1 MVTCLANQEHSQ
13 YGPSFGKDTV
23 MSMERDCR
31 SGPHRVDQTLPRRL
45 TWRCCLAVAVIS
57 FITST
62 TLFAKPIEVVYPE
75 GVSEGFVTL
84 KTLDG
89 KKLADGELSQ
99 VTTGADRLASRL
111 TFRFSDGS
119 LYDETVTYSQKKHLT
134 MLSYQLT
141 QRGPAFPEPL
151 VISLN
156 GETGQYQVRQHEKTA
171 DEKSI
176 TGRIDLPADVYN
188 GMTITVLKNLRGQ
201 TGALVHMLVFNPE
214 PKLYE
219 VELFRVDEEDTRNT
233 TRKETKATAVHY
245 SLKPRLGWFTSALA
259 RLFGRTPPAYH
270 FWLIKKDAPAFV
282 RFEGSL
288 YAGGPSWRIEQVSPR
303 VKQARVPEP

>member
-1 MVTCLANQEHSQ
+1 
-13 YGPSFGKDTV
+13 
-23 MSMERDCR
+23 MERTYR
-31 SGPHRVDQTLPRRL
+31 TQPHRFNGTFAHVPR
-45 TWRCCLAVAVIS
+45 WRCCLAAAGL
-57 FITST
+57 FLLTST
-62 TLFAKPIEVVYPE
+62 TLFANPIEVIYPE

-111 TFRFSDGS
+111 TFRFADGS
-119 LYDETVTYSQKKHLT
+119 LYDETVAFSQKKHLT

-156 GETGQYQVRQHEKTA
+156 GETGQYQVRQREKTP
-171 DEKSI
+171 DEKLI
-176 TGRIDLPADVYN
+176 TGRLDLPKDVYN
-188 GMTITVLKNLRGQ
+188 GLTITVLKNLRGQ
-201 TGALVHMLVFNPE
+201 TGAIVHMLVFNPE

-219 VELFRVDEEDTRNT
+219 VELARVDEEDTRNT

-245 SLKPRLGWFTSALA
+245 SLKPRLGWFTAALA
-259 RLFGRTPPAYH
+259 RLLGRTPPDYH

-303 VKQARVPEP
+303 VKQARVPEPW

>member
-1 MVTCLANQEHSQ
+1 MKI
-13 YGPSFGKDTV
+13 Y
-23 MSMERDCR
+23 CR
-31 SGPHRVDQTLPRRL
+31 SLLRPFRMACQRRIY
-45 TWRCCLAVAVIS
+45 WQSYLAIAA
-57 FITST
+57 FYLLTST
-62 TLFAKPIEVVYPE
+62 PLLAKPVEVVYPE

-111 TFRFSDGS
+111 TFRFADGS

-156 GETGQYQVRQHEKTA
+156 GETGQYQVKQHEKTA
-171 DEKSI
+171 EEKLI
-176 TGRIDLPADVYN
+176 TGRIDLPSDVYN

-201 TGALVHMLVFNPE
+201 AGAIVHMLVFNPE

-219 VELFRVDEEDTRNT
+219 VELTRVDEEDTRNT
-233 TRKETKATAVHY
+233 TRKDTKATAVHY

-259 RLFGRTPPAYH
+259 RLIGRTPPDYH

-303 VKQARVPEP
+303 VKQARATEP

>member
-1 MVTCLANQEHSQ
+1 MEHH
-13 YGPSFGKDTV
+13 
-23 MSMERDCR
+23 CR
-31 SGPHRVDQTLPRRL
+31 PQPHRFDLKVPHGLR
-45 TWRCCLAVAVIS
+45 WRFCLAVALFS
-57 FITST
+57 FLTST
-62 TLFAKPIEVVYPE
+62 TLFAKPVEVVYPE

-111 TFRFSDGS
+111 TFRFTDGS

-134 MLSYQLT
+134 LLSYQLT

-151 VISLN
+151 MVSLN
-156 GETGQYQVRQHEKTA
+156 GETGHYQVRQREKTA

-176 TGRIDLPADVYN
+176 TGHVDLPADVYN

-201 TGALVHMLVFNPE
+201 SGALVHMLVFNPE

-233 TRKETKATAVHY
+233 TRKDTKATAVHY

-259 RLFGRTPPAYH
+259 RLLGRTSPDYH

-303 VKQARVPEP
+303 IKQARVPEP

>member
-1 MVTCLANQEHSQ
+1 MACVCLFTAA
-13 YGPSFGKDTV
+13 D
-23 MSMERDCR
+23 
-31 SGPHRVDQTLPRRL
+31 
-45 TWRCCLAVAVIS
+45 
-57 FITST
+57 
-62 TLFAKPIEVVYPE
+62 LFAKPIEVLYPE

-119 LYDETVTYSQKKHLT
+119 LYDETVTFSQKKHLT
-134 MLSYQLT
+134 LLSYQLT

-156 GETGQYQVRQHEKTA
+156 GETGHYQVRWHEKTA
-171 DEKSI
+171 DEKLI
-176 TGRIDLPADVYN
+176 TGRLDLPADVYN
-188 GMTITVLKNLRGQ
+188 GMTITVLKNLQGK
-201 TGALVHMLVFNPE
+201 TGATIHMLVFNPE
-214 PKLYE
+214 PTLYE
-219 VELFRVDEEDTRNT
+219 VDLTRLDEEDTRNT
-233 TRKETKATAVHY
+233 TRKDTKATAVHY
-245 SLKPRLGWFTSALA
+245 TLKPRLGWFLGALA
-259 RLFGRTPPAYH
+259 SLFGRTPPDYH

-288 YAGGPSWRIEQVSPR
+288 YPRGPSWRIEQVSPR
-303 VKQARVPEP
+303 VKQARLPEP

>member
-1 MVTCLANQEHSQ
+1 MKIYCRSLVRSFRMACQRRISWQLCLAIAGFH
-13 YGPSFGKDTV
+13 
-23 MSMERDCR
+23 
-31 SGPHRVDQTLPRRL
+31 LL
-45 TWRCCLAVAVIS
+45 IS
-57 FITST
+57 TP
-62 TLFAKPIEVVYPE
+62 LFAKAVEVAYAE

-151 VISLN
+151 VVSLN
-156 GETGQYQVRQHEKTA
+156 GETGQYQVRQHEKSA
-171 DEKSI
+171 EEKLI
-176 TGRIDLPADVYN
+176 TGRIELPSDVYN

-201 TGALVHMLVFNPE
+201 TGAIVHMLVFNPE

-219 VELFRVDEEDTRNT
+219 VELARVDEEDTRNT
-233 TRKETKATAVHY
+233 TRKDTKATAVHY
-245 SLKPRLGWFTSALA
+245 SLKPRLGWFTSTLA
-259 RLFGRTPPAYH
+259 RLIGRTPPDYH
-270 FWLIKKDAPAFV
+270 FWLIKKDVPAFV

-288 YAGGPSWRIEQVSPR
+288 YTGGPNWRIEQVSPR
-303 VKQARVPEP
+303 VKQARATEP

>member
-1 MVTCLANQEHSQ
+1 MKAIGRCYLSSYVSSFTLAIIN
-13 YGPSFGKDTV
+13 
-23 MSMERDCR
+23 
-31 SGPHRVDQTLPRRL
+31 RL
-45 TWRCCLAVAVIS
+45 NLAVVG
-57 FITST
+57 FCLLTLVPST
-62 TLFAKPIEVVYPE
+62 VLFAKPVEVIYPE

-141 QRGPAFPEPL
+141 QRGPSFPEPL
-151 VISLN
+151 VVSLN
-156 GETGQYQVRQHEKTA
+156 GTTGEYQVRRHEKTP
-171 DEKSI
+171 DEKVI
-176 TGRIDLPADVYN
+176 TGRVDLPSDVYN

-201 TGALVHMLVFNPE
+201 TGAIVHMLVFNPE

-219 VELFRVDEEDTRNT
+219 VELAPVDEEDTRNT
-233 TRKETKATAVHY
+233 TRKESKATAIHY
-245 SLKPRLGWFTSALA
+245 SLKPRLGWFTATLA
-259 RLFGRTPPAYH
+259 RLIGRTPPDYH

-288 YAGGPSWRIEQVSPR
+288 YAGGPNWRIEQVSPR
-303 VKQARVPEP
+303 IKQARVNEP

>member
-1 MVTCLANQEHSQ
+1 
-13 YGPSFGKDTV
+13 
-23 MSMERDCR
+23 MS
-31 SGPHRVDQTLPRRL
+31 
-45 TWRCCLAVAVIS
+45 
-57 FITST
+57 TS
-62 TLFAKPIEVVYPE
+62 LFAKPVEVIYPE

-84 KTLDG
+84 RTLDG

-119 LYDETVTYSQKKHLT
+119 LYDETVTFSQKNHFTL
-134 MLSYQLT
+134 LSYQLI

-151 VISLN
+151 VVSLN

-171 DEKSI
+171 DEKI
-176 TGRIDLPADVYN
+176 TTGRIDLPPDVYN

-201 TGALVHMLVFNPE
+201 NSAVVHMLVFNPE

-219 VELFRVDEEDTRNT
+219 VELVRVDEEDTRNT

-245 SLKPRLGWFTSALA
+245 SLKPRLGWFTATLA
-259 RLFGRTPPAYH
+259 RLLGRTPPDYH

-288 YAGGPSWRIEQVSPR
+288 YAGGPSWRIEQVAPR
-303 VKQARVPEP
+303 VKQARAIGP

>member
-1 MVTCLANQEHSQ
+1 MKIYCRSLVRSFRMACQRRIFWQLCLAIAAFH
-13 YGPSFGKDTV
+13 
-23 MSMERDCR
+23 
-31 SGPHRVDQTLPRRL
+31 LL
-45 TWRCCLAVAVIS
+45 IS
-57 FITST
+57 TP
-62 TLFAKPIEVVYPE
+62 LFAKPVEVVYPE

-151 VISLN
+151 VVSLN
-156 GETGQYQVRQHEKTA
+156 GETGQYQVRQHEKSPE
-171 DEKSI
+171 EKLI
-176 TGRIDLPADVYN
+176 TGHIDLPSDVYN

-201 TGALVHMLVFNPE
+201 TGAIVHMLVFNPE

-219 VELFRVDEEDTRNT
+219 VELARVDEEDTRNT
-233 TRKETKATAVHY
+233 TRKDTKATAVHY
-245 SLKPRLGWFTSALA
+245 SLKPRLGWFTSTLA
-259 RLFGRTPPAYH
+259 RLIGRTPPDYH
-270 FWLIKKDAPAFV
+270 FWLIKKDVPAFV

-288 YAGGPSWRIEQVSPR
+288 YTGGPNWRIEQVAPR
-303 VKQARVPEP
+303 VKQARATDP

>member
-233 TRKETKATAVHY
+233 TRRDTKATAVHY

>member
-31 SGPHRVDQTLPRRL
+31 SGPHRVDRTLPRRL

-89 KKLADGELSQ
+89 KTLADGELSQ

-134 MLSYQLT
+134 MLSYQLI

-151 VISLN
+151 VISVN
-156 GETGQYQVRQHEKTA
+156 GETGHYQVRQREKTA
-171 DEKSI
+171 DEQSI

-201 TGALVHMLVFNPE
+201 AGARVHMLVFNPE